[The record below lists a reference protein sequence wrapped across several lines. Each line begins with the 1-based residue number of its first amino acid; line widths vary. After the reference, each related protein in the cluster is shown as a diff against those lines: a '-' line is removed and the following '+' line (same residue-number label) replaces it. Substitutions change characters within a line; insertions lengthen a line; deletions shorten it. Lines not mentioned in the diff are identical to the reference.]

1 MLIRMKKS
9 KLGSSNGM
17 HVQMFEADKEYDVSD
32 RLADIFINQMNVAE
46 EVKPKK
52 QLSKEEVDEDLIINK
67 KRSPITYNKKI
78 ANKEE
83 EENK

>member
-1 MLIRMKKS
+1 MLIRMKKT

>member
-83 EENK
+83 EEDK